1 MACPRKKATV
11 SYIKEILSPAP
22 RAFDPSREYS
32 SRGGMNSVSPSSS
45 WSRVQWGDEY
55 STNAITLF
63 LADLPHSYP
72 TACRPGFYPT
82 GASPSTRNTNQLK
95 EQWSLQIP
103 LSYARSPSG
112 VFMKRAFL
120 YASRLFFLKR

>member
-11 SYIKEILSPAP
+11 SYIKEILSLAL
-22 RAFDPSREYS
+22 RAFDPSHEYS
-32 SRGGMNSVSPSSS
+32 SRGEDEFRFSLLILESRSMGRRVFNKRDNFVPSRPASQY
-45 WSRVQWGDEY
+45 R
-55 STNAITLF
+55 
-63 LADLPHSYP
+63 